1 MENLCIIIA
10 IEVFDMNFINKLK
23 NKLFP
28 DEKEVLYYESESAP
42 KKENRFINS
51 PINNDSLPINYKPQ
65 AFSETQEISDS
76 LKKGNVVIVDIS
88 NLEKSDALR
97 MIDFLG
103 GVMYA
108 LNGDMKRLNKTTFE
122 FSIKK

>member
-1 MENLCIIIA
+1 
-10 IEVFDMNFINKLK
+10 MNFINKLK

-28 DEKEVLYYESESAP
+28 DEKEVLYYGNSEQ
-42 KKENRFINS
+42 KKENRFV
-51 PINNDSLPINYKPQ
+51 NNPVDTNRLPINYKPQ
-65 AFSETQEISDS
+65 SFAETQEISDS
-76 LKKGNVVIVDIS
+76 LKKGNIVIVDIT
-88 NLEKSDALR
+88 NLSKNEALR

>member
-1 MENLCIIIA
+1 MS
-10 IEVFDMNFINKLK
+10 FISKLK

-28 DEKEVLYYESESAP
+28 EEKEILYYENNSNKEMTQ
-42 KKENRFINS
+42 KKENRFINN
-51 PINNDSLPINYKPQ
+51 PTPTERLPIHYKPQ
-65 AFSETQEISDS
+65 AFNSTQEISDA

-88 NLEKSDALR
+88 ELSKSDALR

-108 LNGDMKRLNKTTFE
+108 LNGDMKRLNKTMFE
-122 FSIKK
+122 FSIKIKE

>member
-1 MENLCIIIA
+1 MS
-10 IEVFDMNFINKLK
+10 FISKLK

-28 DEKEVLYYESESAP
+28 EEKEVLYYENNKGKTE
-42 KKENRFINS
+42 KKENRFINN
-51 PINNDSLPINYKPQ
+51 PTPTERLPIHYKPQ
-65 AFSETQEISDS
+65 AFSNTQEISDM
-76 LKKGNVVIVDIS
+76 LKKGNVVILDIS
-88 NLEKSDALR
+88 ELSKNDALR

-122 FSIKK
+122 FSIK

>member
-1 MENLCIIIA
+1 MS
-10 IEVFDMNFINKLK
+10 FINKLK

-28 DEKEVLYYESESAP
+28 VEKEVLYYESNNTSNTE
-42 KKENRFINS
+42 KKENRFVSEYVNT
-51 PINNDSLPINYKPQ
+51 DKLPINYKPQ
-65 AFSETQEISDS
+65 SFSNTQEISDI

-88 NLEKSDALR
+88 NLNKNDALR

-122 FSIKK
+122 FSIGSK

>member
-1 MENLCIIIA
+1 MKL
-10 IEVFDMNFINKLK
+10 INKIK

-28 DEKEVLYYESESAP
+28 EEKEILYYENKDKKE
-42 KKENRFINS
+42 KENRFANRPVS
-51 PINNDSLPINYKPQ
+51 EDKTPVNYRPSS
-65 AFSETQEISDS
+65 FSNTQEISDS
-76 LKKGNVVIVDIS
+76 LKNGNIVVVDIS
-88 NLEKSDALR
+88 LLEKNDALR

-122 FSIKK
+122 FSINK

>member
-1 MENLCIIIA
+1 MS
-10 IEVFDMNFINKLK
+10 FINKLK

-28 DEKEVLYYESESAP
+28 DEKDVLYYEGSKKEE
-42 KKENRFINS
+42 KKENRFVNEYVS
-51 PINNDSLPINYKPQ
+51 TDKLPINYKPLSF
-65 AFSETQEISDS
+65 ANTEEISDS
-76 LKKGNVVIVDIS
+76 LKKGNTVIVDVS
-88 NLEKSDALR
+88 CLDKAEALR

-122 FSIKK
+122 FSVNK

>member
-1 MENLCIIIA
+1 MG
-10 IEVFDMNFINKLK
+10 FINNLK

-28 DEKEVLYYESESAP
+28 DEKEVLYYESGNSKQ
-42 KKENRFINS
+42 KKENIFIN
-51 PINNDSLPINYKPQ
+51 NTVEKDRLPINYKPQ
-65 AFSETQEISDS
+65 SFSETQEISDI
-76 LKKGNVVIVDIS
+76 LKKGNVAIVDIEDLDK
-88 NLEKSDALR
+88 NEALR

-122 FSIKK
+122 FSVKK

>member
-1 MENLCIIIA
+1 MKL
-10 IEVFDMNFINKLK
+10 INKIK

-28 DEKEVLYYESESAP
+28 EEKEILYYENKDKSQ
-42 KKENRFINS
+42 KENRFVNK
-51 PINNDSLPINYKPQ
+51 PISDDLTPINYRPDS
-65 AFSETQEISDS
+65 FSNTQEISDS
-76 LKKGNVVIVDIS
+76 LKNGNVVVVDVS
-88 NLEKSDALR
+88 LLNKTDALR

-122 FSIKK
+122 FSINKS

>member
-1 MENLCIIIA
+1 MK
-10 IEVFDMNFINKLK
+10 FIDKIK

-28 DEKEVLYYESESAP
+28 DEKEILYYEN
-42 KKENRFINS
+42 KDKKQKENRFVTRHVS
-51 PINNDSLPINYKPQ
+51 EEKAPINYKPDS
-65 AFSETQEISDS
+65 FSNTQEISDT
-76 LKKGNVVIVDIS
+76 LKKGNVVVVDIS
-88 NLEKSDALR
+88 LLDKNDALR

-122 FSIKK
+122 FSIGK

>member
-1 MENLCIIIA
+1 MS
-10 IEVFDMNFINKLK
+10 FINKLK

-28 DEKEVLYYESESAP
+28 DEKEVLYYETKNSENKTDE
-42 KKENRFINS
+42 KKENRFVNEHIS
-51 PINNDSLPINYKPQ
+51 SDKLPINYKPQ
-65 AFSETQEISDS
+65 SFSSTQEISDA

-88 NLEKSDALR
+88 YLDKNDALR

-122 FSIKK
+122 FSIKS

>member
-1 MENLCIIIA
+1 MS
-10 IEVFDMNFINKLK
+10 FINKLK

-28 DEKEVLYYESESAP
+28 EEKEILFYESENNKET
-42 KKENRFINS
+42 KKENRFV
-51 PINNDSLPINYKPQ
+51 NNPTPTDRLPIHYRPQ
-65 AFSETQEISDS
+65 AFSSTQEISDS
-76 LKKGNVVIVDIS
+76 LKHGNVVIVDVCD
-88 NLEKSDALR
+88 LTKGDALR

-122 FSIKK
+122 FSIRK

>member
-1 MENLCIIIA
+1 MS
-10 IEVFDMNFINKLK
+10 FINKLR

-28 DEKEVLYYESESAP
+28 DEKEILYYGDGVE
-42 KKENRFINS
+42 KKENKLENES
-51 PINNDSLPINYKPQ
+51 SSDYLPINYKPQ
-65 AFSETQEISDS
+65 SFADTQEISDS
-76 LKKGNVVIVDIS
+76 LKKGNVVIVDVC
-88 NLEKSDALR
+88 NLNRNEALR

-108 LNGDMKRLNKTTFE
+108 LNGDMKRLNKTIFE

>member
-1 MENLCIIIA
+1 MKL
-10 IEVFDMNFINKLK
+10 INKIK

-28 DEKEVLYYESESAP
+28 EEKEILYYENKDKKE
-42 KKENRFINS
+42 KENRFANRPVS
-51 PINNDSLPINYKPQ
+51 EDKAPINYRPSS
-65 AFSETQEISDS
+65 FSNTQEISDS
-76 LKKGNVVIVDIS
+76 LKNGNIVVVDIS
-88 NLEKSDALR
+88 LLEKNDALR

-122 FSIKK
+122 FSINK

>member
-1 MENLCIIIA
+1 MNL
-10 IEVFDMNFINKLK
+10 FNKIK

-28 DEKEVLYYESESAP
+28 DEKEVLYYENSGMNN
-42 KKENRFINS
+42 KIENKFIDKQLSSNGT
-51 PINNDSLPINYKPQ
+51 PINYKPET
-65 AFSETQEISDS
+65 FSNTQEISDS
-76 LKKGNVVIVDIS
+76 LKQGNIVVVDIS
-88 NLEKSDALR
+88 DLSKGDALR

-122 FSIKK
+122 FTINKF

>member
-1 MENLCIIIA
+1 MS
-10 IEVFDMNFINKLK
+10 FINKLK

-28 DEKEVLYYESESAP
+28 EEKEVLFYESENNKDI
-42 KKENRFINS
+42 KKENRFV
-51 PINNDSLPINYKPQ
+51 NNPTPTDRLPIHYRPQ
-65 AFSETQEISDS
+65 SFSSTQEISDS
-76 LKKGNVVIVDIS
+76 LKHGNVVIVDITD
-88 NLEKSDALR
+88 LTRADALR

-122 FSIKK
+122 FSIRK

>member
-1 MENLCIIIA
+1 MGLVDKI
-10 IEVFDMNFINKLK
+10 K

-28 DEKEVLYYESESAP
+28 DEKEVLYYETDKP
-42 KKENRFINS
+42 KKENRFVS
-51 PINNDSLPINYKPQ
+51 KASLDEPIPVNYKPSS
-65 AFSETQEISDS
+65 FSNTEEISDC
-76 LKKGNVVIVDIS
+76 LKSGNTVVVDIS
-88 NLEKSDALR
+88 ELEKNDALR

-122 FSIKK
+122 FSVKR

>member
-1 MENLCIIIA
+1 MI
-10 IEVFDMNFINKLK
+10 FINRLK

-28 DEKEVLYYESESAP
+28 EEKEVLFYETNSSKTE
-42 KKENRFINS
+42 KKENRFV
-51 PINNDSLPINYKPQ
+51 NNPTPTERLPIHYRPQ
-65 AFSETQEISDS
+65 AFSSTQEISDS
-76 LKKGNVVIVDIS
+76 LKHGNVVIVDICD
-88 NLEKSDALR
+88 LGKGEALR

-122 FSIKK
+122 FSIGDKK

>member
-1 MENLCIIIA
+1 MGFLDK
-10 IEVFDMNFINKLK
+10 FK

-28 DEKEVLYYESESAP
+28 DEKETLYYEDKEKKDLP
-42 KKENRFINS
+42 KKENRFVNS
-51 PINNDSLPINYKPQ
+51 ANLVDSKPVSYRPSS
-65 AFSETQEISDS
+65 FSSTEEISDC
-76 LKKGNVVIVDIS
+76 LKKGNIVVVDIS
-88 NLEKSDALR
+88 DLNKNEALR

-122 FSIKK
+122 FSIKR

>member
-1 MENLCIIIA
+1 MK
-10 IEVFDMNFINKLK
+10 FIDKIK

-28 DEKEVLYYESESAP
+28 DEKEILYYENKDKSQQ
-42 KKENRFINS
+42 KENRFVNK
-51 PINNDSLPINYKPQ
+51 PVTEDKLPVSYKPSS
-65 AFSETQEISDS
+65 FSNTQEISDT
-76 LKKGNVVIVDIS
+76 LKKGNVVVVDIS
-88 NLEKSDALR
+88 LLDKNDALR

-122 FSIKK
+122 FSINK

>member
-1 MENLCIIIA
+1 MNLL
-10 IEVFDMNFINKLK
+10 NKFK

-28 DEKEVLYYESESAP
+28 DEKEILYYENKDKKP
-42 KKENRFINS
+42 KENRFVNK
-51 PINNDSLPINYKPQ
+51 PISDDKEPINYRPES
-65 AFSETQEISDS
+65 FVNTQEISDS
-76 LKKGNVVIVDIS
+76 LKRGHVVVVDIS
-88 NLEKSDALR
+88 LLDKNEALR

-122 FSIKK
+122 FSINK

>member
-1 MENLCIIIA
+1 MG
-10 IEVFDMNFINKLK
+10 FINNLK

-28 DEKEVLYYESESAP
+28 DEKEVLYYENGNNKP
-42 KKENRFINS
+42 KKENRFVNS
-51 PINNDSLPINYKPQ
+51 PIESNRLPINYKPHS
-65 AFSETQEISDS
+65 FSDTQEISDM

-88 NLEKSDALR
+88 DLDKNDALR

-122 FSIKK
+122 FSVKK

>member
-1 MENLCIIIA
+1 MGFL
-10 IEVFDMNFINKLK
+10 NKLK

-28 DEKEVLYYESESAP
+28 DEKEVLYYEDNSP
-42 KKENRFINS
+42 KKENRFVKSTNLVDLK
-51 PINNDSLPINYKPQ
+51 PVNYKPTS
-65 AFSETQEISDS
+65 FSSTEEISDC
-76 LKKGNVVIVDIS
+76 LKKGNIVVVDIS
-88 NLEKSDALR
+88 ELSKNEALR

-122 FSIKK
+122 FSIKR

>member
-1 MENLCIIIA
+1 MK
-10 IEVFDMNFINKLK
+10 FIDKIK

-28 DEKEVLYYESESAP
+28 DEKEILYYENASKSQ
-42 KKENRFINS
+42 KENRFVNT
-51 PINNDSLPINYKPQ
+51 PVAEDKMPINYKPLS
-65 AFSETQEISDS
+65 FSNTEEISDS
-76 LKKGNVVIVDIS
+76 LKKGHVVVVDIS
-88 NLEKSDALR
+88 LLDKNDALR

-122 FSIKK
+122 FSINSK

>member
-1 MENLCIIIA
+1 MG
-10 IEVFDMNFINKLK
+10 FTDKLK

-28 DEKEVLYYESESAP
+28 DDKEVLYYETKQE
-42 KKENRFINS
+42 KKENRFTIEAN
-51 PINNDSLPINYKPQ
+51 IGDNLPINFKPQ
-65 AFSETQEISDS
+65 SFANTQEISDC
-76 LKKGNVVIVDIS
+76 LKKGNVVVVDIVD
-88 NLEKSDALR
+88 LEKNEALR

-122 FSIKK
+122 FSIKNRSN